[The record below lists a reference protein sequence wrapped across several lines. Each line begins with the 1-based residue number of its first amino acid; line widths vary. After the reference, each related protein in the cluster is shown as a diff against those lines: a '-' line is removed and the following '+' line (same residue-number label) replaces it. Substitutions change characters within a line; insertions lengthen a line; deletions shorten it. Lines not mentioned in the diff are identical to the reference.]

1 MEQDPRGRERRWC
14 HLQAWSVSR
23 GLHGGSRQRRLAIF
37 LFVESIS
44 RTTAVVFAGEYQTTL
59 IPTSAPQHQLPSL
72 WLGDNIYNGFVISFF
87 SFPLLSVIFESIKRW
102 LLVGSCFSLLLFYFS
117 PNPTIFQKELYLR
130 VEHTTTVFCRNFI
143 EIVPWRMSA

>member
-59 IPTSAPQHQLPSL
+59 IPTSAPQH
-72 WLGDNIYNGFVISFF
+72 
-87 SFPLLSVIFESIKRW
+87 
-102 LLVGSCFSLLLFYFS
+102 
-117 PNPTIFQKELYLR
+117 
-130 VEHTTTVFCRNFI
+130 
-143 EIVPWRMSA
+143 